1 MSYDVLVFDPDLV
14 SDDDFPDW
22 WEEDPLEERVDDPAA
37 MIPGL
42 QSLYHELRRYFPALN
57 GPDAV
62 DDATLRAR
70 PGMEEY
76 VADYE
81 FGPRHMYI
89 CVGWR
94 RVGDFLGR
102 LYEAAPRH
110 GIAVARVSDVCEI
123 LRP

>member
-1 MSYDVLVFDPDLV
+1 MT
-14 SDDDFPDW
+14 
-22 WEEDPLEERVDDPAA
+22 
-37 MIPGL
+37 PGL

-76 VADYE
+76 VVDYE

-94 RVGDFLGR
+94 RVRDFLGR

-110 GIAVARVSDVCEI
+110 GIAVARVSDACEI

>member
-1 MSYDVLVFDPDLV
+1 MYDIIVFDPALV

-22 WEEDPLEERVDDPAA
+22 WEEDPLEEREDDPAA

-62 DDATLRAR
+62 DDATLRA
-70 PGMEEY
+70 
-76 VADYE
+76 VDYE

-94 RVGDFLGR
+94 RVRDFLGH

-110 GIAVARVSDVCEI
+110 GIAVARVSDACEI

>member
-1 MSYDVLVFDPDLV
+1 MYDIIVFDPALV

-22 WEEDPLEERVDDPAA
+22 WEEGAPVEAADDPGA
-37 MIPGL
+37 MTPGL
-42 QSLYHELRRYFPALN
+42 QSLYHELRRYFPAMD

-62 DDATLRAR
+62 DDATLLAR
-70 PGMEEY
+70 PGMGGY
-76 VADYE
+76 VADYG

-89 CVGWR
+89 SVGWA
-94 RVGDFLGR
+94 RVEDLLGR

-110 GIAVARVSDVCEI
+110 GVAIARVDACEI

>member
-70 PGMEEY
+70 PGK
-76 VADYE
+76 
-81 FGPRHMYI
+81 I
-89 CVGWR
+89 
-94 RVGDFLGR
+94 GR
-102 LYEAAPRH
+102 AH
-110 GIAVARVSDVCEI
+110 V
-123 LRP
+123 

>member
-1 MSYDVLVFDPDLV
+1 MYDIIVFDPALV

-22 WEEDPLEERVDDPAA
+22 WEEGAPVEAADDPGA
-37 MIPGL
+37 MTPGL
-42 QSLYHELRRYFPALN
+42 QALYHELRRYFPAMD

-70 PGMEEY
+70 PGMGGY
-76 VADYE
+76 VADYG
-81 FGPRHMYI
+81 FGLRHMYI
-89 CVGWR
+89 SVGWA
-94 RVGDFLGR
+94 RVEDLLGR

-110 GIAVARVSDVCEI
+110 GVAIARVDACEI